1 MVDNIVVNWYLIP
14 TQLLI
19 AIGYQAIKIEN
30 KELKRQ
36 KCTKTKKNEKKC
48 SDHDLQSLQSQSSGT
63 VKYKIQ
69 LH

>member
-19 AIGYQAIKIEN
+19 AIWYQAIKIEN

-36 KCTKTKKNEKKC
+36 KCTKKKKKEKKC
-48 SDHDLQSLQSQSSGT
+48 SDHDLQALQSQLSGP
-63 VKYKIQ
+63 V
-69 LH
+69 